1 MRYAT
6 RTAQFLAFLLVLL
19 FQPLAVAPQ
28 ETPFRVGPFGA
39 IPQPVHPIKAPRD
52 VASLLP
58 RVAMVRVLENTKFAP
73 VGETTVLYDVFE
85 PPDNDPDRTSG
96 RMIKNTHVV
105 ILRDGKVASDLG
117 APDEACDLAGFSEF
131 RLDAKSDAAAIAFRC
146 GGDGSRTNFFLL
158 RFDGQSYAL
167 ESIAQTSTGR
177 MEILET
183 DPAEIRVWSA
193 ENRAPMAPAR
203 GAWEINDTCV
213 WCDQHYSTDIYVWE
227 DGQFAAKAHNVT
239 PDTYNPG
246 ELNQHPIV
254 KSDPP
259 PKSTS

>member
-1 MRYAT
+1 MTHRQ
-6 RTAQFLAFLLVLL
+6 RFIRIVAFFFALS
-19 FQPLAVAPQ
+19 FQPLAAAQQ

-58 RVAMVRVLENTKFAP
+58 RVAMVRVLENTKLAP
-73 VGETTVLYDVFE
+73 AGETTVLYDVFE

-117 APDEACDLAGFSEF
+117 APDEACDLAGFSQF
-131 RLDAKSDAAAIAFRC
+131 HLDAKSGAAAVAFRC

-158 RFDGQSYAL
+158 RFDGQSYVL
-167 ESIAQTSTGR
+167 ENIAQTSTGR

-193 ENRAPMAPAR
+193 
-203 GAWEINDTCV
+203 GIDDTCV
-213 WCDQHYSTDIYVWE
+213 WCDQHYSTDIYVWQ

-239 PDTYNPG
+239 PETYNPG

-254 KSDPP
+254 KSDPS